1 MTPPITGISSMATR
15 QFLAEAVAVWQER
28 GRPAVA
34 IESVG
39 GVDAAKRVQTG
50 EAFDVVILA
59 ADAIGKLA
67 AAGRIVDGS
76 VTDLV
81 RSGVAIAVPRGA
93 ARPDIGTEDALRA
106 AVLAA
111 PTVGYSTGPSGVAL
125 QQLFARWGIADAIQ
139 ARLVQAPPGVAVG
152 SLVARGEVA
161 LGFQQLSELM
171 HLDGIEVVGPMPP
184 DLAIVTTFT
193 GAVCSASTQPDAARA
208 LLDFIRSP
216 AADEARRRN
225 GMQPA

>member
-1 MTPPITGISSMATR
+1 MATR
-15 QFLAEAVAVWQER
+15 QFLAEAVAAWQER
-28 GRPAVA
+28 AGAAVA
-34 IESVG
+34 IDSVG
-39 GVDAAKRVQTG
+39 GVDAAKRVQAG

-93 ARPDIGTEDALRA
+93 ARPDIGSEEALRR

-111 PTVGYSTGPSGVAL
+111 PTVGYATGPSGVAL
-125 QQLFARWGIADAIQ
+125 QQLFARWGIAEAIQ
-139 ARLVQAPPGVAVG
+139 SRLVQAPPGVAVG

-171 HLDGIEVVGPMPP
+171 HLDGIEVVGSMPP
-184 DLAIVTTFT
+184 ELAIVTTFT